1 MSGSV
6 TTSAI
11 TSIVSRRR
19 VCRAITRSPIAMPT
33 RPPREAASVSAMTV
47 TITAPRQKKRSHVGC
62 FVRSR

>member
-1 MSGSV
+1 
-6 TTSAI
+6 
-11 TSIVSRRR
+11 
-19 VCRAITRSPIAMPT
+19 MPT